1 MRWIK
6 TKQTEPSDLSA
17 SYSVALLAASV
28 AQRAALFALH
38 AAFPASQFAGKKS
51 AKEQNRLRLFRAMA
65 MAVAMLACAATFA
78 QAPPTAARFVV
89 VLDAAHGGDDAGAN
103 LGSEAEKAYTLAF
116 SVRLRSLLMARGF
129 TVVTTRASDDAIEPD
144 HRAEIADHANAQ
156 ACLSLHA
163 AESGSGVHLFVSS
176 LEPVHNARL
185 SPWKTAQAAWILRS
199 LSLAGTVNSALSHA
213 TVPVTLGRTALPGID
228 SMTCPAVAIE
238 IAPVRS
244 SDAGQSAG
252 LDDADY
258 QARVA
263 DALAAALVEWRSQ
276 APEGGQQ

>member
-6 TKQTEPSDLSA
+6 TKQPELSGSSA
-17 SYSVALLAASV
+17 PF
-28 AQRAALFALH
+28 LFALH
-38 AAFPASQFAGKKS
+38 AASSALHAASPAPELPGKRS
-51 AKEQNRLRLFRAMA
+51 VTNQNLQELFRAL
-65 MAVAMLACAATFA
+65 AVVVATAACAATFA
-78 QAPPTAARFVV
+78 QAPPIASRFVV
-89 VLDAAHGGDDAGAN
+89 VLDAAHGGDDTGAH

-129 TVVTTRASDDAIEPD
+129 SVVMTRESDDAVEPD
-144 HRAEIADHANAQ
+144 HRAEIANHANAQ

-176 LEPVHNARL
+176 LAPVQDAHFLA
-185 SPWKTAQAAWILRS
+185 WKTAQAAWIMRS
-199 LSLAGTVNSALSHA
+199 LSLAGVVNSALSHA
-213 TVPVTLGRTALPGID
+213 TVPVTLGRIALPGID

-238 IAPVRS
+238 VAPDRS
-244 SDAGQSAG
+244 PDAEPAG
-252 LDDADY
+252 LDDTDY

-276 APEGGQQ
+276 APRGGQQ

>member
-6 TKQTEPSDLSA
+6 TRQPEPSDLSA
-17 SYSVALLAASV
+17 PFSFVLRAAS
-28 AQRAALFALH
+28 FALR
-38 AAFPASQFAGKKS
+38 AAFPAPRFAGEKS
-51 AKEQNRLRLFRAMA
+51 SINQNRNRLFRAMA
-65 MAVAMLACAATFA
+65 IAVAISAYAATFA
-78 QAPPTAARFVV
+78 QAPPAAPRFVV
-89 VLDAAHGGDDAGAN
+89 VLDAAHGGDDAGAR
-103 LGSEAEKAYTLAF
+103 LGSEAEKDYTLAF

-129 TVVTTRASDDAIEPD
+129 TVVTTRESDDAVEPD
-144 HRAEIADHANAQ
+144 RRAEIADHADAQ

-176 LEPVHNARL
+176 LAPIKDAHFLA
-185 SPWKTAQAAWILRS
+185 WKTAQASWILRS
-199 LSLAGTVNSALSHA
+199 LSLAGVVNSALSHS

-238 IAPVRS
+238 IAPDRS
-244 SDAGQSAG
+244 PDASESAG
-252 LDDADY
+252 LDDHDY

-276 APEGGQQ
+276 ASEGDQR